1 MLLLV
6 FVALRFAQRRP
17 HPPGSIMLGYLG
29 LYGAGRFVVEAFRGD
44 STRHMMEMTAS
55 QYVALGMVGT
65 AITLALLLRATA
77 WRRYYAVKAVAP
89 EAMEQD

>member
-1 MLLLV
+1 
-6 FVALRFAQRRP
+6 
-17 HPPGSIMLGYLG
+17 
-29 LYGAGRFVVEAFRGD
+29 
-44 STRHMMEMTAS
+44 MMEMTAS